1 MKSLLIA
8 IGFSALSGAANAEGA
23 ADLSWLTGCWVQT
36 DGDRVVEEYWTT
48 PSGGVLMGAGKT
60 LRAGK
65 LRNYEHMRIEAIVGV
80 LTFTAIPSGQAQAT
94 FPLKSQAEG
103 EVVFENLAHDF
114 PQRVMYRKAHNG
126 LLARIEGVV
135 NGQSRSVDFTYKRCG
150 AD

>member
-8 IGFSALSGAANAEGA
+8 IGFAALSGVANAEGV
-23 ADLSWLTGCWVQT
+23 ADLSWLTGCWLQT

-65 LRNYEHMRIEAIVGV
+65 LRNYEHMRIEAIAGV
-80 LTFTAIPSGQAQAT
+80 LTFTALPSGQAQAS
-94 FPLKSQAEG
+94 FPVKSQADG

-114 PQRVMYRKAHNG
+114 PQRVIYRKAHNG
-126 LLARIEGVV
+126 LSARIEGVV
-135 NGQSRSVDFTYKRCG
+135 NGQSRGIDFVYKPCG
-150 AD
+150 VR